1 MLGRLLVAAVAVSVP
16 PRRPRR
22 PRLPLPY
29 LAFPAFPA
37 LRDTRWPLLRCF
49 AWSVV
54 AVVELTEP
62 LIVAELIERLIVG
75 SSVAGLIEPLIVGSA
90 VAEHMH

>member
-1 MLGRLLVAAVAVSVP
+1 
-16 PRRPRR
+16 
-22 PRLPLPY
+22 LPY

-62 LIVAELIERLIVG
+62 LIVAELTER
-75 SSVAGLIEPLIVGSA
+75 LIVGSA